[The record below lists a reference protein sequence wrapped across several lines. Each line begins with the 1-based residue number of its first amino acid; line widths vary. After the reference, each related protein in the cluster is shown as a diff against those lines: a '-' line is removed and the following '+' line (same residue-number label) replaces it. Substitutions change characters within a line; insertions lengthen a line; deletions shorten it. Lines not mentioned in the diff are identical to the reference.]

1 MAQIYASMSKHDIV
15 PIFACTADV
24 LHVYQNLTEL
34 LPGSAAVELN
44 RDSSN
49 IVDIISE
56 EYAVCMCVRA
66 WSSHVRMCGFVYHMR
81 LSFRRAFFYRL

>member
-1 MAQIYASMSKHDIV
+1 MAQIYTSMSKHDVV
-15 PIFACTADV
+15 PIFACTSDF
-24 LHVYQNLTEL
+24 LPLYQNLTEF

-56 EYAVCMCVRA
+56 EYEVPT
-66 WSSHVRMCGFVYHMR
+66 
-81 LSFRRAFFYRL
+81 